1 MKSEQL
7 SCTIKTIR
15 IMNLLEKINE
25 LRAHSV
31 TPEQFKK
38 MWGYS
43 IEEYMA
49 KMMRFVDERKAQEK
63 K

>member
-1 MKSEQL
+1 
-7 SCTIKTIR
+7 
-15 IMNLLEKINE
+15 MNLLDKIDE
-25 LRAHSV
+25 LRAMSV

-49 KMMRFVDERKAQEK
+49 KMMRFVEEQNKKATDCAD
-63 K
+63 

>member
-1 MKSEQL
+1 
-7 SCTIKTIR
+7 
-15 IMNLLEKINE
+15 MNLLDKIDE
-25 LRAHSV
+25 LRAMSV

-43 IEEYMA
+43 IEEYLA
-49 KMMRFVDERKAQEK
+49 KMMRFVEERKALEK

>member
-1 MKSEQL
+1 
-7 SCTIKTIR
+7 
-15 IMNLLEKINE
+15 MNLLGKIDE
-25 LRAHSV
+25 LRAMSV

-43 IEEYMA
+43 IEEYMT
-49 KMMRFVDERKAQEK
+49 KMMRFVEERKAQEK

>member
-1 MKSEQL
+1 M
-7 SCTIKTIR
+7 
-15 IMNLLEKINE
+15 
-25 LRAHSV
+25 SV

-49 KMMRFVDERKAQEK
+49 KMMRFVEEQNK
-63 K
+63 KTTDCAD

>member
-1 MKSEQL
+1 
-7 SCTIKTIR
+7 
-15 IMNLLEKINE
+15 MNLLDKIDE
-25 LRAHSV
+25 LRAMSV
-31 TPEQFKK
+31 TPEHFKK

-49 KMMRFVDERKAQEK
+49 KMMAFVEQQKAAEK

>member
-1 MKSEQL
+1 
-7 SCTIKTIR
+7 
-15 IMNLLEKINE
+15 MNLLEKIDE
-25 LRAHSV
+25 LRAMSV

-38 MWGYS
+38 KWGYS

-49 KMMRFVDERKAQEK
+49 KMMRFVEERKAQEK

>member
-1 MKSEQL
+1 
-7 SCTIKTIR
+7 
-15 IMNLLEKINE
+15 MNLLEKINE

>member
-1 MKSEQL
+1 
-7 SCTIKTIR
+7 
-15 IMNLLEKINE
+15 MNLLEKIDE
-25 LRAHSV
+25 LRAQSV

-43 IEEYMA
+43 IEEYMV
-49 KMMRFVDERKAQEK
+49 KMMQFVEERKAQEK